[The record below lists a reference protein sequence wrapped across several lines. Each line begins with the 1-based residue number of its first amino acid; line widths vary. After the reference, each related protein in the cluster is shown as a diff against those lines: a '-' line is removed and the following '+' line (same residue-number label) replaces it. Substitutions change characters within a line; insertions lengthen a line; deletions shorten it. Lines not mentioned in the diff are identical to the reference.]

1 MTNSKIKEIKH
12 DPIKTMENSTFRY
25 YRFDR
30 VTKDFQIFPKKER
43 KTRISCTVRTSPQ
56 NTVFG
61 RQRGTEG
68 SLSSFFFSGVA
79 IRKWARCLRKQRAAN
94 IGQGLRK
101 QWTVFGILS
110 RIRGDLAFHHEWKP
124 QCSQVVT
131 KNAETFPKQ
140 RVRAGIFSWIVLC
153 LDYWIFW
160 TAYLKYRLF
169 HYWNFQHRKII
180 KKCFAGTFNI
190 FITLHFHSLN
200 IYIKQSNINLY
211 NSYTFQNRYF
221 GLLTI

>member
-1 MTNSKIKEIKH
+1 MTEL
-12 DPIKTMENSTFRY
+12 PR
-25 YRFDR
+25 
-30 VTKDFQIFPKKER
+30 IFKYSRRRKER
-43 KTRISCTVRTSPQ
+43 QGSTVLCERRRRILSLADSVAPKVLYPRFFLGRGNKEVGPLLKKTES
-56 NTVFG
+56 
-61 RQRGTEG
+61 RQYRVGP
-68 SLSSFFFSGVA
+68 A
-79 IRKWARCLRKQRAAN
+79 DC
-94 IGQGLRK
+94 LRK

-124 QCSQVVT
+124 QCSRVVT
-131 KNAETFPKQ
+131 KNVETFPKQ
-140 RVRAGIFSWIVLC
+140 QIRSGIFSWIVLC

-190 FITLHFHSLN
+190 FITLYFHSLN

-211 NSYTFQNRYF
+211 NSYTFLNIYF